1 MAAPSTA
8 AALPSSARNTTA
20 ARSGMTALAL
30 FSLGHFFIDLYSS
43 ALGVFQPLLIDKLHF
58 SLSQAGVLGGLMS
71 FASSVTQP
79 AYGYLADRFHTRLFS
94 TLAPAVAG
102 IFVATMGLAP
112 SYSVLLIMV
121 VLGGSGIASFH
132 PQASA
137 LSTRGLPNRAR
148 WMAVFIS
155 AGTLGLAFGP
165 AFFST
170 LFRTVGLEAAAWG
183 AVPGV
188 LVTVLLV
195 ALLPSATDDDRKVQT
210 RFNPGALKAVWRPL
224 SLLYTLV
231 FLRSAV
237 QISFTQ
243 FLPLYLSRERGF
255 TLSGASWSLS
265 LYLACG
271 AIGGFLGGHLADRF
285 GGRRVIMISMIGS
298 LPFLALFFMSSGAL
312 ALAGLALSGFVLL
325 FTIPVNV
332 VMAQELVPS
341 QAGTVSALM
350 MGFAWGMAGL
360 IAIPLIGWTAD
371 SISLH
376 HALAATAVLPA
387 VGFLL
392 TMKLPR

>member
-1 MAAPSTA
+1 MASPSA
-8 AALPSSARNTTA
+8 ATVHSLSPDSGTRARV
-20 ARSGMTALAL
+20 GMTALAL
-30 FSLGHFFIDLYSS
+30 FSVGHFFIDMYSS
-43 ALGVFQPLLIDKLHF
+43 ALGAFQPLLIDKLHF
-58 SLSQAGVLGGLMS
+58 SLSQAGLLGGLMS
-71 FASSVTQP
+71 FASSVSQP

-102 IFVATMGLAP
+102 LFVASMGLAP
-112 SYSVLLIMV
+112 NYAILLLMVLI
-121 VLGGSGIASFH
+121 GGSGIASFH

-137 LSTRGLPNRAR
+137 LATRGLPNRGR

-170 LFRTVGLEAAAWG
+170 LFRNVGLEGAAWG
-183 AVPGV
+183 ALPGV
-188 LVTVLLV
+188 VVSVLLIS
-195 ALLPSATDDDRKVQT
+195 LLPAASAEDRKVQS
-210 RFNPGALKAVWRPL
+210 RFDPAALKAVWKPL
-224 SLLYTLV
+224 ALLYTLV

-255 TLSGASWSLS
+255 TLSSASWALS
-265 LYLACG
+265 LYLASG

-285 GGRRVIMISMIGS
+285 GGRRVIMFSMIGS
-298 LPFLALFFMSSGAL
+298 LPFLAVFFLAQGPL
-312 ALAGLALSGFVLL
+312 ALAGLALAGFVLL
-325 FTIPVNV
+325 FTVPVNV

-341 QAGTVSALM
+341 QTSTVSALM
-350 MGFAWGMAGL
+350 MGFSWGMAGL

-387 VGFLL
+387 LGFLL